1 MSEVDRRIQKV
12 LKEWPVAVVR
22 VQGRHPE
29 HAAEFAHEVERVDVT
44 APYRTSEEQ
53 VARWVG
59 ASVTAGRWL
68 NYWYSKHPK
77 ILRKIA
83 PLLPKI
89 ITVLQSADINEIERL
104 FREAEAKAR
113 AKKRKA

>member
-12 LKEWPVAVVR
+12 LREWPVAVVR
-22 VQGRHPE
+22 IQGHDPNKSMD
-29 HAAEFAHEVERVDVT
+29 AHEVERVDVCH
-44 APYRTSEEQ
+44 PHRSSEEQ

-83 PLLPKI
+83 PLLPTI
-89 ITVLQSADINEIERL
+89 IKVLQTADIDEIERL

-113 AKKRKA
+113 AKKR

>member
-1 MSEVDRRIQKV
+1 MSEVDKRIQKV

-22 VQGRHPE
+22 IQGQHPG
-29 HAAEFAHEVERVDVT
+29 HTAEFAHEVERVDVRS
-44 APYRTSEEQ
+44 PYQSSDEQ

-59 ASVTAGRWL
+59 ASVTAGKWL

-89 ITVLQSADINEIERL
+89 IEVLQSADINEIERL

-113 AKKRKA
+113 GKKR